1 MSHQGLSTA
10 VPKRLTPVAGAPLW
24 CVATEHGLRG
34 DGVTNDQPALAA
46 LVDLLGEGYAADGRA
61 RVIYCPPGIYSIR
74 DAGTVWRSG
83 VSLIGAG
90 PAATR
95 FLLSNE
101 GERSAPVPLA
111 FWTTVQHGADRD
123 RHIAEVTFA
132 DFEIDG
138 SGVAMT
144 EYSYLAKGLGLQY
157 VVRGVFRNLYI
168 HHTGATG
175 LGCDFL
181 QDTLV
186 EGCVVVGCGRLDNG
200 LQMGGA
206 GIGIGIGGWGEV
218 ERCTIANC
226 TTVGNGTNG
235 IFLELQ
241 KSYWIPPRGYR
252 IVGCHSQ
259 ANRFGISD
267 WGADGLVVT
276 SCTLTSNLEAGFD
289 VSANGTASIAGRGGI
304 LADCVIDRNI
314 GDGISMGNTPGPYTI
329 RGNRISGNGG
339 YGYHEHDLGNGFR
352 GPSASVVIEGND
364 LADNALDAIRIDRPM
379 VDAFVIGN
387 RIRDNGRRFAPAVV
401 GSGASVRYGRKSVTD
416 GAATWPPHG
425 HRGKVVEVD
434 GRRAVVACNSD
445 SELTLAEVR
454 PDAVTGWSEDVP
466 PPGSQYRLPDPPVER
481 AGITINAAVDSTTVR
496 GNRVWG
502 TGAATQTYGLW
513 ITEHGS
519 CVDGRVE
526 DNDITGNAEEA
537 IRLDTPPL
545 GGRWARNYTDEG

>member
-10 VPKRLTPVAGAPLW
+10 VPKRLTPVAGAPLC

-181 QDTLV
+181 QDTLI

-206 GIGIGIGGWGEV
+206 GIGIGVGGWGEV

-289 VSANGTASIAGRGGI
+289 VSANGTASVAGRGGI

-379 VDAFVIGN
+379 VDAFVVGN

-416 GAATWPPHG
+416 GAATWPPDG